1 MRKIIQDII
10 LSERCL
16 LNVALILYRD
26 HPPQDT
32 SFVIQVNNFTDDAE
46 EAKNNIDAA
55 SAFGGLLIYFLSQYF
70 LLEKLYLGGDFPEA
84 IAPALH
90 AAVHTLSWRT
100 NAVKIAILIADA
112 PPHGLDTGTG
122 DTWPNGRKIFSLSFS
137 ELISM
142 LSFLYR

>member
-32 SFVIQVNNFTDDAE
+32 TFVIQVNDFTDDAE

-55 SAFGGLLIYFLSQYF
+55 AAYGGLLIYFLS
-70 LLEKLYLGGDFPEA
+70 
-84 IAPALH
+84 
-90 AAVHTLSWRT
+90 
-100 NAVKIAILIADA
+100 
-112 PPHGLDTGTG
+112 
-122 DTWPNGRKIFSLSFS
+122 
-137 ELISM
+137 
-142 LSFLYR
+142 

>member
-55 SAFGGLLIYFLSQYF
+55 SAFGGLFIYFLS
-70 LLEKLYLGGDFPEA
+70 
-84 IAPALH
+84 
-90 AAVHTLSWRT
+90 
-100 NAVKIAILIADA
+100 
-112 PPHGLDTGTG
+112 
-122 DTWPNGRKIFSLSFS
+122 
-137 ELISM
+137 
-142 LSFLYR
+142 